1 MDTHQVESPN
11 TMTTSRRQLIAS
23 LLAGSAAVVAAPMLA
38 GRASAEGATGGTGA
52 PHRDPADNATL
63 NAGLE
68 RETRMAATYRS
79 AVAATSN
86 KDDKAALSLLLDHH
100 VAYAQ
105 ALHGYLATKVVPPNA
120 APLANPSGSFAQ
132 IAIQLATLEEQT
144 TNIHIDSLA
153 VIKGLDASTLIAS
166 IVTVEARHAAALT
179 LVAGATPLI
188 AAGN

>member
-38 GRASAEGATGGTGA
+38 GRASAEGATGA

-68 RETRMAATYRS
+68 RETRMAATYRI
-79 AVAATSN
+79 ALAATSN

-105 ALHGYLATKVVPPNA
+105 ALHGYLATKVVPPNT
-120 APLANPSGSFAQ
+120 APLANPSGSFPQ
-132 IAIQLATLEEQT
+132 IAVQMATLEEQT
-144 TNIHIDSLA
+144 TTIHIDSLA

-179 LVAGATPLI
+179 LVAGATPII

>member
-1 MDTHQVESPN
+1 MDNHQVESPN
-11 TMTTSRRQLIAS
+11 TMTTSRRHLIAS
-23 LLAGSAAVVAAPMLA
+23 LLAGGVAVVAAPVLA
-38 GRASAEGATGGTGA
+38 GRASAESTIDV
-52 PHRDPADNATL
+52 PHRDAADNATL

-68 RETRMAATYRS
+68 REARMAATYS
-79 AVAATSN
+79 KAVDAVSSE
-86 KDDKAALSLLLDHH
+86 DDKAALSLILDHH

-105 ALHGYLATKVVPPNA
+105 AIQGYLATKVVTPNA

-132 IAIQLATLEEQT
+132 IAVQLASLEDQT
-144 TNIHIDSLA
+144 TTIHIDSLGI
-153 VIKGLDASTLIAS
+153 IKGLDASTLIAS